1 MAEVKKY
8 FVARGPFHVPAPIIE
23 EGDTVE
29 LDSDVAAQFVREGT
43 LNPVDFVCD
52 DGGHPV
58 VDDGAADTSAD
69 TSSDASTDTTAET
82 AASSSDAST
91 ADTASTDTST
101 DTSSDTSSDAST
113 GASGETGE

>member
-43 LNPVDFVCD
+43 LNPVDFTCD
-52 DGGHPV
+52 DGGNPV
-58 VDDGAADTSAD
+58 VDAPATDPTPDPVTPDPVVDPTPDSQPVVDPTQDPAPADPSTDPAAPADGAPAD
-69 TSSDASTDTTAET
+69 
-82 AASSSDAST
+82 
-91 ADTASTDTST
+91 
-101 DTSSDTSSDAST
+101 
-113 GASGETGE
+113 GE

>member
-58 VDDGAADTSAD
+58 VDAPAPDPTPDPVTPDPVVDPTPDSQPVVDPTPDPVVDPPVDPADGAPA
-69 TSSDASTDTTAET
+69 
-82 AASSSDAST
+82 
-91 ADTASTDTST
+91 
-101 DTSSDTSSDAST
+101 
-113 GASGETGE
+113 TGE